1 MGKQFEFYSHKNDDE
16 MIANTLRSVFGEL
29 LCVAHYKGDLSPF
42 DICANDRKMYLT
54 GKSFQQYISYYTH
67 EYYDGTTAEVL
78 DYVKSPVLEY
88 RVPFQR
94 EDMAYIAG
102 RFYCCSDNNDFSQM
116 VSKFFRK
123 IKKKFLYVKFW
134 KCYISNSIDVEAS
147 QFFIPNRIITI
158 NKEDL
163 K

>member
-1 MGKQFEFYSHKNDDE
+1 MGKQFEFYSYKNDDE

-29 LCVAHYKGDLSPF
+29 LCVPRYKGDLSPF
-42 DICANDRKMYLT
+42 DICANDRLMYLT

-78 DYVKSPVLEY
+78 DNFRYVKS
-88 RVPFQR
+88 
-94 EDMAYIAG
+94 
-102 RFYCCSDNNDFSQM
+102 
-116 VSKFFRK
+116 
-123 IKKKFLYVKFW
+123 W
-134 KCYISNSIDVEAS
+134 KCYISNSIDVETS

>member
-29 LCVAHYKGDLSPF
+29 LCVPHYKGDLSPF

-94 EDMAYIAG
+94 KIWHTLLDVFIAVLIIMIFLKWFPSFFVKSK
-102 RFYCCSDNNDFSQM
+102 RNFY
-116 VSKFFRK
+116 
-123 IKKKFLYVKFW
+123 
-134 KCYISNSIDVEAS
+134 
-147 QFFIPNRIITI
+147 T
-158 NKEDL
+158 
-163 K
+163 

>member
-29 LCVAHYKGDLSPF
+29 LCVPHYKGDLSPF
-42 DICANDRKMYLT
+42 DICANDRQMYLT

-88 RVPFQR
+88 RVPFKGKN
-94 EDMAYIAG
+94 MAYIAG
-102 RFYCCSDNNDFSQM
+102 RFIAVLIIMIFLKWFPSFF
-116 VSKFFRK
+116 VKSKRNF
-123 IKKKFLYVKFW
+123 
-134 KCYISNSIDVEAS
+134 D
-147 QFFIPNRIITI
+147 T
-158 NKEDL
+158 
-163 K
+163 